1 MLKRCIPLLGFVR
14 YPDRE
19 SRRKNVGG
27 TSTSLNL
34 SLQSNDFTI
43 RIVHAG
49 GREEV
54 YQNAVLASQ
63 LMEKYPGLC
72 VARPEVFKNP
82 HKSLLWPEEK
92 LLPGQKYYLIPCT
105 TAQKLMRRHPEKV
118 NKKQPSEGSKDV
130 SYGNII
136 VDVDG
141 DNLCESFCSA
151 KDFYTSKER
160 WSSCLLRR
168 SGVKMP
174 SLSPI
179 LKEKMHRGLG
189 WEPSLTSIQELSP

>member
-1 MLKRCIPLLGFVR
+1 MLKRCVPLLGFVR
-14 YPDRE
+14 YPDGE

-27 TSTSLNL
+27 TSKSLNL

-43 RIVHAG
+43 RVVHAG

-105 TAQKLMRRHPEKV
+105 TAQKLMRRHQEKQRCV
-118 NKKQPSEGSKDV
+118 IR
-130 SYGNII
+130 NII

-141 DNLCESFCSA
+141 DNFCESFCSA

-160 WSSCLLRR
+160 WSNCLLRR
-168 SGVKMP
+168 SGAKP

>member
-1 MLKRCIPLLGFVR
+1 MTDKGIEQQCLVILKSLELKIFLHSPAIGWFVR

-54 YQNAVLASQ
+54 YQKCSS
-63 LMEKYPGLC
+63 C
-72 VARPEVFKNP
+72 VSIDGK
-82 HKSLLWPEEK
+82 
-92 LLPGQKYYLIPCT
+92 
-105 TAQKLMRRHPEKV
+105 KLMRRHPEKV